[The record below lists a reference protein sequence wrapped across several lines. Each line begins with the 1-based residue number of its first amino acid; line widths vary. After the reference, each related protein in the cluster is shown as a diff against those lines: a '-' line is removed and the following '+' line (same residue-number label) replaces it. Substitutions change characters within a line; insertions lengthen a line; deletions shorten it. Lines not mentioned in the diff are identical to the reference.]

1 MLDQIYYGNSVKDW
15 GISLLII
22 IGALIIN
29 KLISLFYKKVIN
41 KFTDKS
47 ANQYDNIFFN
57 ALEKPVLLGIM
68 LLAIW
73 IAANRLDLG
82 AKLHDIIAKS
92 YQVLVV
98 LNVTWFF
105 ARIVTSFIEYRV
117 AENAKNPQ
125 KGKLYFD
132 SKLIP
137 LIKRSL
143 LILIWVIGIVM
154 ALNNV
159 GIKVTTLLGTLGI
172 GGIAFALAA
181 QDTIKNMFGGVM
193 IFTDQTFRIGDV
205 IKFDSTEGTV
215 VDIGLRSTR
224 IRAYDKRLVTIP
236 NYKIMDALIINVSS
250 EPARRNVIKLGLTYD
265 TTPEKMQEAITILK
279 NIPDKISDVRHR
291 DLIVL
296 FTEFA
301 DSALIITFTYYI
313 RKSANIGETNSTVN
327 FEILRA
333 FTQAGLNFA
342 FPSKTIYIE
351 NGTNTEIPADAK
363 ISSTTTE

>member
-1 MLDQIYYGNSVKDW
+1 MLDKIYYGNSVQDW
-15 GISLLII
+15 GISILII

-29 KLISLFYKKVIN
+29 QLILFFYRKVI
-41 KFTDKS
+41 KS
-47 ANQYDNIFFN
+47 VTQKSKNEYDNIFFD
-57 ALEKPVLLGIM
+57 ALEKPVLLGVM
-68 LLAIW
+68 LLALW

-82 AKLHDIIAKS
+82 TKLHDIIAKS
-92 YQVLVV
+92 YHILIT

-105 ARIVTSFIEYRV
+105 ARLVTSFIEYKV

-132 SKLIP
+132 SKLLP

-143 LILIWVIGIVM
+143 LIIIWIIGIVM

-224 IRAYDKRLVTIP
+224 IRTYDKRLVTVP
-236 NYKIMDALIINVSS
+236 NYKIMDTLIINVSS

-279 NIPDKISDVRHR
+279 NIPDKIPDVRHR
-291 DLIVL
+291 DLVVL
-296 FTEFA
+296 FTEFG

-313 RKSANIGETNSTVN
+313 RKSANIGETNSMVN

-333 FTQAGLNFA
+333 FTQAGLSFA

-351 NGTNTEIPADAK
+351 DNSVKEILSDQNTN
-363 ISSTTTE
+363 SSTTE